1 MNREIKSLLRIL
13 IKNIMLTLAIIIFA
27 MFLIGHAILGVIFSL
42 GLLVATINFV
52 LSGIIIEKAI
62 SNKRKFVKYIF
73 PFSYIL
79 RVITVIIIAYPFIY
93 NIEKLLAY
101 ILGFISFFI
110 VLIIT
115 WVKMQR
121 GVSKWSHTNL

>member
-1 MNREIKSLLRIL
+1 MSREIKSLLMIL
-13 IKNIMLTLAIIIFA
+13 IKNIILILSTIIFF
-27 MFLIGHAILGVIFSL
+27 MVLIGHAIWGFIFSL
-42 GLLVATINFV
+42 GLLVATINFI
-52 LSGIIIEKAI
+52 LSGVIIEKTI
-62 SNKRKFVKYIF
+62 SSKRKFIKYIF

-79 RVITVIIIAYPFIY
+79 RIMTVIIIAYPFIY

>member
-1 MNREIKSLLRIL
+1 MSREIKSLLMIL
-13 IKNIMLTLAIIIFA
+13 IKNIILTLAIIIFS
-27 MFLIGHAILGVIFSL
+27 MFLIGHAILGLIFSL